1 MQKGITATPIAS
13 IDESNFKIKG
23 QRILILW
30 NRSYKN
36 MGDEL
41 ILLWTT
47 RLLQKQGKD
56 VVISAYNP
64 KRIASFFS
72 QFTDL
77 KPITY
82 LHEFPK
88 GIRSFWKYFFTKR
101 KNELEQYKNID
112 AIIIWWGEILT
123 EESKNS
129 YRYRNIALLPIL
141 KKLEHTPIYLM
152 GGIQIPQK
160 NSNLKLFKRLLS
172 KTEHIYARDLE
183 SVENLKNFWYKN
195 VSFFMDTSR
204 FAYQRESIQKNC
216 TKENK
221 IALINLN
228 KNWEKFFEDLL
239 IECENLLS
247 SWYTIKYVPISKW
260 DNDTYNDIIFKEELE
275 KKLLTHFETID
286 REENFKIFLEE
297 VKNSNIVITSRLHF
311 FLIASYLW
319 VKTKVYPYQMKI
331 LKMKKIIQDYWI
343 LDQ

>member
-1 MQKGITATPIAS
+1 MEFKFHIKTAI
-13 IDESNFKIKG
+13 
-23 QRILILW
+23 
-30 NRSYKN
+30 
-36 MGDEL
+36 
-41 ILLWTT
+41 
-47 RLLQKQGKD
+47 
-56 VVISAYNP
+56 
-64 KRIASFFS
+64 
-72 QFTDL
+72 
-77 KPITY
+77 
-82 LHEFPK
+82 
-88 GIRSFWKYFFTKR
+88 
-101 KNELEQYKNID
+101 
-112 AIIIWWGEILT
+112 
-123 EESKNS
+123 
-129 YRYRNIALLPIL
+129 
-141 KKLEHTPIYLM
+141 
-152 GGIQIPQK
+152 
-160 NSNLKLFKRLLS
+160 KRLLS